1 MWGEEYVIIGFL
13 NFLLII
19 TLVIG
24 VIIIINEI
32 NDPSFIL
39 IGITGLILTS
49 SSIILLGLINN
60 FISNNMKLF
69 VLSSILYIFLDIII
83 SIFLLRRKIKNKILK
98 NIIWGSL
105 IISWLFSIYLM
116 IICLGNIILAY
127 FGSMWWEKD

>member
-1 MWGEEYVIIGFL
+1 MVIGFF

-19 TLVIG
+19 TLIIG
-24 VIIIINEI
+24 LIIIMNELS
-32 NDPSFIL
+32 DPSFRL

-49 SSIILLGLINN
+49 SSILLLGLINN
-60 FISNNMKLF
+60 FISSDMKLF

-98 NIIWGSL
+98 NIILGSL

-127 FGSMWWEKD
+127 FGSL

>member
-1 MWGEEYVIIGFL
+1 MIIGFL

-24 VIIIINEI
+24 VIIIINEL

-39 IGITGLILTS
+39 MGITGLILTS

-60 FISNNMKLF
+60 FISSDMKLF

-127 FGSMWWEKD
+127 FGSL

>member
-1 MWGEEYVIIGFL
+1 MIVGFL

-19 TLVIG
+19 TLIIG
-24 VIIIINEI
+24 LIIIIRELY
-32 NDPSFIL
+32 DPSFIL

-60 FISNNMKLF
+60 FISNDMKLF

-83 SIFLLRRKIKNKILK
+83 SIFLLRKEIKNKIFK

-116 IICLGNIILAY
+116 IICLGNIILA
-127 FGSMWWEKD
+127 FFRS

>member
-1 MWGEEYVIIGFL
+1 MWGEEYVIIGFF

-19 TLVIG
+19 TLIIG
-24 VIIIINEI
+24 LIIIMNELS
-32 NDPSFIL
+32 DPSFRL

-60 FISNNMKLF
+60 FISNDMKLF

-98 NIIWGSL
+98 NIILGSL

-127 FGSMWWEKD
+127 FGSLWWEKD

>member
-1 MWGEEYVIIGFL
+1 MIIGFL

-60 FISNNMKLF
+60 FISSDMKLF

-83 SIFLLRRKIKNKILK
+83 SIFSFRRKIKNKILK

-127 FGSMWWEKD
+127 FGSL

>member
-1 MWGEEYVIIGFL
+1 MIVGFL

-19 TLVIG
+19 VLVTG
-24 VIIIINEI
+24 LIIIMHELS
-32 NDPSFIL
+32 DPSFRL

-49 SSIILLGLINN
+49 SSILLLGLINN
-60 FISNNMKLF
+60 FISSDMKLF

-83 SIFLLRRKIKNKILK
+83 SIFLLRKEIKNKILK

-127 FGSMWWEKD
+127 LRSQ

>member
-1 MWGEEYVIIGFL
+1 MIIGFL

-69 VLSSILYIFLDIII
+69 LFSSILYIFLDIII

-127 FGSMWWEKD
+127 FGSL

>member
-1 MWGEEYVIIGFL
+1 MIIGFL

-60 FISNNMKLF
+60 FISSDMKLF
-69 VLSSILYIFLDIII
+69 VLSSMLYIFLDIII

-98 NIIWGSL
+98 NIILGSL

-127 FGSMWWEKD
+127 FGSM

>member
-69 VLSSILYIFLDIII
+69 LLSSILYIFLDIII

>member
-24 VIIIINEI
+24 VIIIINEL

-39 IGITGLILTS
+39 MGITGLILTS

-60 FISNNMKLF
+60 FISSDMKLF

-127 FGSMWWEKD
+127 FGSLWWEKD

>member
-1 MWGEEYVIIGFL
+1 MVVGFL

-19 TLVIG
+19 VLGIG
-24 VIIIINEI
+24 LIIIMNELS
-32 NDPSFIL
+32 DPSFRL

-49 SSIILLGLINN
+49 SSILLLGLINN
-60 FISNNMKLF
+60 FISSDMKLF

-83 SIFLLRRKIKNKILK
+83 SIFSLRRKSKNKILK
-98 NIIWGSL
+98 NIIWVSL

>member
-1 MWGEEYVIIGFL
+1 MLVGFL

-19 TLVIG
+19 VLGTGL
-24 VIIIINEI
+24 IIIMHELS
-32 NDPSFIL
+32 DPSFRL

-49 SSIILLGLINN
+49 SSILLLGLINN
-60 FISNNMKLF
+60 FISRDMKLF

-83 SIFLLRRKIKNKILK
+83 SIFLLRKEIKNKIFK

-116 IICLGNIILAY
+116 IICLGNIILSY
-127 FGSMWWEKD
+127 LGSLWWEKD

>member
-1 MWGEEYVIIGFL
+1 MIVGFL

-19 TLVIG
+19 VLVTG
-24 VIIIINEI
+24 LIIIIHELS
-32 NDPSFIL
+32 DPSFRL

-49 SSIILLGLINN
+49 SSILLLGLINN
-60 FISNNMKLF
+60 FISSDMKLF

-83 SIFLLRRKIKNKILK
+83 SIFLLRKEIKNKILK

-127 FGSMWWEKD
+127 LRSQWWEKG

>member
-1 MWGEEYVIIGFL
+1 MLVGFL

-19 TLVIG
+19 VLGTGLM
-24 VIIIINEI
+24 IIMHELS
-32 NDPSFIL
+32 DPSFRL

-49 SSIILLGLINN
+49 SSILLLGLINN
-60 FISNNMKLF
+60 FISRDMKLF

-83 SIFLLRRKIKNKILK
+83 SIFLLRKEIKNKIFK

-116 IICLGNIILAY
+116 IICLGNIILSY
-127 FGSMWWEKD
+127 LGSL

>member
-1 MWGEEYVIIGFL
+1 MIIGFF

-19 TLVIG
+19 TLIIG
-24 VIIIINEI
+24 LIIIMNELS
-32 NDPSFIL
+32 DPSFRL

-60 FISNNMKLF
+60 FISNDMKLF

-98 NIIWGSL
+98 NIILGSL

-127 FGSMWWEKD
+127 FGSL

>member
-1 MWGEEYVIIGFL
+1 MIIGFL

-69 VLSSILYIFLDIII
+69 LLSSILYIFLDIII

-127 FGSMWWEKD
+127 FGSM

>member
-1 MWGEEYVIIGFL
+1 MIIGFL

-60 FISNNMKLF
+60 FISNDMKLF

-98 NIIWGSL
+98 NIILGSL

-127 FGSMWWEKD
+127 FGSL

>member
-1 MWGEEYVIIGFL
+1 MLVGFL

-19 TLVIG
+19 VLGTGLM
-24 VIIIINEI
+24 IIMHELS
-32 NDPSFIL
+32 DPSFRL

-49 SSIILLGLINN
+49 SSILLLGLINN
-60 FISNNMKLF
+60 FISRDMKLF

-83 SIFLLRRKIKNKILK
+83 SIFLLRKEIKNKIFK

-116 IICLGNIILAY
+116 IICLGNIILSY
-127 FGSMWWEKD
+127 IGSL